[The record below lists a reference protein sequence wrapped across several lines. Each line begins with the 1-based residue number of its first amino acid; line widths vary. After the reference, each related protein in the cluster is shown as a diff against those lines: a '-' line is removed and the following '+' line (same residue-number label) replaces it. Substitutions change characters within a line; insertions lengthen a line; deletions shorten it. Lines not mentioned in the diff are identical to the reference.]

1 MTFLFVLLCGFRDW
15 IAKMNL
21 LTLFW
26 GEEVCRA
33 DSDLERR
40 EMTMASLSKKGHR
53 PSKTIGREQ
62 EHGSYAKKNHQTYS
76 EGNRPS
82 NCFLGKGERPN
93 ESFGGGKKRSSALFG
108 HEGERPNATRAGE

>member
-1 MTFLFVLLCGFRDW
+1 MNFLFLSLCGFRDW

-26 GEEVCRA
+26 GEEACRA
-33 DSDLERR
+33 DSDFERR
-40 EMTMASLSKKGHR
+40 EMTMASLSRKGHR

-62 EHGSYAKKNHQTYS
+62 EHGSNANKNRRKYS

-82 NCFLGKGERPN
+82 DCFLGKGKRPN
-93 ESFGGGKKRSSALFG
+93 ESFGGRKKRSSASFG
-108 HEGERPNATRAGE
+108 HEGERPNATREGE